1 MRSDSPDEDWPQSRA
16 PPPRREA
23 AGQPGAGVADAEGAF
38 LDHFDEIVL
47 MIGQIDRLPD
57 LAEELRKWRP
67 LPLFRGAGAGGAAFE
82 RYDALA
88 PVARHAFDAVAAGL
102 NTLGSAAAA
111 LCGNAEGRL
120 SPDEIAACREI
131 GVVMGRLLERARA
144 LIETADDSCL
154 SAARACIDHSFQRKK
169 TG

>member
-1 MRSDSPDEDWPQSRA
+1 MRSGSPDEDWPPSLA
-16 PPPRREA
+16 PPLPREA

-38 LDHFDEIVL
+38 LDHFDEVVL

-57 LAEELRKWRP
+57 LAEDLRNWRP
-67 LPLFRGAGAGGAAFE
+67 RRLLRGAGAGAAFD

-102 NTLGSAAAA
+102 NTLGSTAVA
-111 LCGNAEGRL
+111 LCDNAGGRL
-120 SPDEIAACREI
+120 SPDEIVACREI

-144 LIETADDSCL
+144 LIETADDSSL
-154 SAARACIDHSFQRKK
+154 GAARSGVDRSCRREKA
-169 TG
+169 G

>member
-1 MRSDSPDEDWPQSRA
+1 MRSDLPDEDWPQSRA

-23 AGQPGAGVADAEGAF
+23 AGEPCVSVADAAGAC
-38 LDHFDEIVL
+38 LDHFDAIVM

-57 LAEELRKWRP
+57 LAEDVRNWRPRP
-67 LPLFRGAGAGGAAFE
+67 LPCGAGAAFD

-102 NTLGSAAAA
+102 NTLGSAAVA
-111 LCGNAEGRL
+111 LCDNAGGRL
-120 SPDEIAACREI
+120 SPDEVAACREI

-154 SAARACIDHSFQRKK
+154 GAARAGVDRSCQRRKA
-169 TG
+169 G

>member
-1 MRSDSPDEDWPQSRA
+1 MCSDPSDENWPQSGA

-23 AGQPGAGVADAEGAF
+23 AGEPSAGVADAEGAF
-38 LDHFDEIVL
+38 LDHCDEIAM

-57 LAEELRKWRP
+57 LAEDVRNWRPRP
-67 LPLFRGAGAGGAAFE
+67 LPRGAGAGAAFD

-102 NTLGSAAAA
+102 NTLASAAVA
-111 LCGNAEGRL
+111 LCEGAEGRL
-120 SPDEIAACREI
+120 SPDEIVACREI

-144 LIETADDSCL
+144 LIETADDSRL
-154 SAARACIDHSFQRKK
+154 GATRAAVDRSCQRRKA
-169 TG
+169 G

>member
-57 LAEELRKWRP
+57 LAEDLRNWRP
-67 LPLFRGAGAGGAAFE
+67 RPLFRGAGGGAAFE

-102 NTLGSAAAA
+102 NTLGSTVAA
-111 LCGNAEGRL
+111 LCDNAGGRL

>member
-1 MRSDSPDEDWPQSRA
+1 MRSVLPDEDWPQSRA

-23 AGQPGAGVADAEGAF
+23 AGESGARVAEAEGGL

-57 LAEELRKWRP
+57 LAEDLRNWRP
-67 LPLFRGAGAGGAAFE
+67 RPLFRGAGGGAAFE

-88 PVARHAFDAVAAGL
+88 PVARHAFDAIAAGL
-102 NTLGSAAAA
+102 NTLGSAAVA
-111 LCGNAEGRL
+111 LCDNAGGRL
-120 SPDEIAACREI
+120 SADEIAACREI

-144 LIETADDSCL
+144 LIETADDS
-154 SAARACIDHSFQRKK
+154 SFGAARACVDRSCQRKK
-169 TG
+169 AG